1 MQLDQTYK
9 NVVVNDLHVKRVGN
23 EFNATLSFHSRNT
36 QNTVELLGIQDIE
49 SLGEILC
56 AHTLWLE
63 KPASGTLDYGTYI
76 ISALHNYL
84 TQIAFDSLS

>member
-63 KPASGTLDYGTYI
+63 KPASGTYI

-84 TQIAFDSLS
+84 TQIAFDSLSQKKS